1 MFIGSRCVDVEVALE
16 VIKVPLGK
24 KEKEMFGFLFK

>member
-16 VIKVPLGK
+16 VIKVPLGENGK
-24 KEKEMFGFLFK
+24 GIVWVSL